1 MSSLLLRTI
10 LGVACSQLVA
20 VRSDNVEPSDGDLP
34 YKVSNRLSCL
44 STYLEKKNCPPKN
57 QKLCSLTLGLLA
69 VRKAIHTE
77 GLRACGDVHL
87 MDQSGYGYMRR

>member
-1 MSSLLLRTI
+1 MVTCPPKSQIGCLVSLPI
-10 LGVACSQLVA
+10 W
-20 VRSDNVEPSDGDLP
+20 D
-34 YKVSNRLSCL
+34 
-44 STYLEKKNCPPKN
+44 KKNCPLKN
-57 QKLCSLTLGLLA
+57 QKLSSLTLGLLA